1 VLLSQGRSR
10 RRNPVQ
16 TRIATLA
23 DNERGRDN
31 YWYGQDRDERQRQ
44 FYLADVARRFVV
56 RSTGTSIVIVM
67 AWT

>member
-1 VLLSQGRSR
+1 M
-10 RRNPVQ
+10 Q